1 MGAGI
6 AANPHYAASPRSGI
20 LANAVPQRC
29 ERIVQAYGTG
39 VSMPTEPAFQNWRLL
54 WLAPWLCPICRAC
67 PTRRSSDAIPEGLAS
82 PDQPAILGSGV
93 LWFPTFDLGLGR
105 LKGLMS
111 G

>member
-39 VSMPTEPAFQNWRLL
+39 VSMPTEPAFQNWHPL

-105 LKGLMS
+105 CEGLMP